1 MSELS
6 SIGHNSLICPCCL
19 TLVDGVTYLADEVT
33 CSIAVL
39 GKTVRMK
46 RQQFRL
52 ANYLLGR
59 FPLLASRDQ
68 IYHSVFMNSRG
79 EGPEAKI
86 IDIII
91 HQIRPVLVDL
101 GFAVQTVRGSGY
113 KLVRASPE
121 DARKINDTFPG
132 ARKRAHA

>member
-1 MSELS
+1 MSELAS
-6 SIGHNSLICPCCL
+6 VGHNSIICPCCL
-19 TLVDGVTYLADEVT
+19 SLVDGVTYLTDDVS

-46 RQQFRL
+46 RQQYRL
-52 ANYLLGR
+52 ARYLLGR
-59 FPLLASRDQ
+59 FPLLATRDQ
-68 IYHSVFMNSRG
+68 IYHSVFMNERG

-86 IDIII
+86 IDILI
-91 HQIRPVLVDL
+91 HQIRPILVDI

-113 KLVRASPE
+113 KLVRASPAE
-121 DARKINDTFPG
+121 AMVINHTFPG